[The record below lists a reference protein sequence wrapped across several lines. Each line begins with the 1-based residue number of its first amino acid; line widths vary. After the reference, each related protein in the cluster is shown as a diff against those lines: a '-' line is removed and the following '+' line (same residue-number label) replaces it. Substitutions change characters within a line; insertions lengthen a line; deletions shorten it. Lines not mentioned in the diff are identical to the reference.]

1 MRDASSETDDLSS
14 SQRFRVGAGQT
25 PDRPT
30 WSRTVLWD
38 DRVIPL
44 LKGTRIDKFDGFSS
58 LFRSQGRM
66 KTPLRRKYQ
75 ETRRERQKVKVTAT
89 VNIPG
94 NIHILPY
101 GQVNTLELEAIYPNC
116 LP

>member
-1 MRDASSETDDLSS
+1 
-14 SQRFRVGAGQT
+14 
-25 PDRPT
+25 
-30 WSRTVLWD
+30 
-38 DRVIPL
+38 
-44 LKGTRIDKFDGFSS
+44 
-58 LFRSQGRM
+58 M